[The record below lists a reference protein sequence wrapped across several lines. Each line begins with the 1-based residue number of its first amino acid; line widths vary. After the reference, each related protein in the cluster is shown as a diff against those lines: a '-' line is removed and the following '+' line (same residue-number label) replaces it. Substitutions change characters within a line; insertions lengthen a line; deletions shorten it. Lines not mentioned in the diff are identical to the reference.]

1 LAAAAWK
8 KPWSRLDQVLVPPA
22 GWIKARRIQE
32 GDAMPFDGS
41 AVLARSPLAILLEA
55 DRKLTAERRAAA
67 KLHPK
72 FAPSAELVARRR
84 AESVARRRAEARE
97 TVIVLDLL
105 EKLFAGGEHWI
116 QGAYEDYAGSYCL
129 VGGLRQIRRFREPED
144 KAGVYLL
151 RAIART
157 TGARRSLIDFNDGT
171 NGSRRT
177 YADIRFVIRRARELA
192 ERDAQEQA

>member
-1 LAAAAWK
+1 
-8 KPWSRLDQVLVPPA
+8 
-22 GWIKARRIQE
+22 
-32 GDAMPFDGS
+32 MPFDGS
-41 AVLARSPLAILLEA
+41 SVLPGSPLAILLEA
-55 DRKLTAERRAAA
+55 DRKLTSERRAAA

-72 FAPSAELVARRR
+72 PVPS

-105 EKLFAGGEHWI
+105 EKLFAGGAHWI

-157 TGARRSLIDFNDGT
+157 TGARRSLIDFNDGK

-177 YADIRFVIRRARELA
+177 YVDIRLVIRRAREFA
-192 ERDAQEQA
+192 QQDAQGQA

>member
-1 LAAAAWK
+1 LSAC
-8 KPWSRLDQVLVPPA
+8 RLDQSSPHPKK
-22 GWIKARRIQE
+22 GTPCR
-32 GDAMPFDGS
+32 FDGGS
-41 AVLARSPLAILLEA
+41 VLPGSPLAILLEA
-55 DRKLTAERRAAA
+55 DRKLTSERRAAA
-67 KLHPK
+67 KLRPK
-72 FAPSAELVARRR
+72 PAPS

-177 YADIRFVIRRARELA
+177 YADIRFVIGRAREFA
-192 ERDAQEQA
+192 ERDAQGQA

>member
-1 LAAAAWK
+1 
-8 KPWSRLDQVLVPPA
+8 
-22 GWIKARRIQE
+22 
-32 GDAMPFDGS
+32 MPFDGS

-55 DRKLTAERRAAA
+55 DRKLTSERRAAA
-67 KLHPK
+67 KLRPK
-72 FAPSAELVARRR
+72 RAPCAEA
-84 AESVARRRAEARE
+84 VARRRAEARE

-105 EKLFAGGEHWI
+105 EKLFAGGVHWI

-144 KAGVYLL
+144 KADMYLL

-177 YADIRFVIRRARELA
+177 YADIRFVIGRAREFA
-192 ERDAQEQA
+192 EQDAQGQA

>member
-1 LAAAAWK
+1 
-8 KPWSRLDQVLVPPA
+8 
-22 GWIKARRIQE
+22 
-32 GDAMPFDGS
+32 MPFDGS

-55 DRKLTAERRAAA
+55 DRKLTSERRAAA
-67 KLHPK
+67 KLRPK
-72 FAPSAELVARRR
+72 RAPSAEA
-84 AESVARRRAEARE
+84 VARRRAEAHE
-97 TVIVLDLL
+97 TAIVLDLL
-105 EKLFAGGEHWI
+105 EKLFAGGVHWIQGGVHRI

-144 KAGVYLL
+144 KADMYLL

-177 YADIRFVIRRARELA
+177 YADIRFVIGRAREFV
-192 ERDAQEQA
+192 EQAQGQA

>member
-1 LAAAAWK
+1 
-8 KPWSRLDQVLVPPA
+8 
-22 GWIKARRIQE
+22 
-32 GDAMPFDGS
+32 MPFDGS
-41 AVLARSPLAILLEA
+41 AVLPGSPLAILPEA
-55 DRKLTAERRAAA
+55 DRMLTSERRAAA

-72 FAPSAELVARRR
+72 PAPSAELV
-84 AESVARRRAEARE
+84 SLRRAEARE

-105 EKLFAGGEHWI
+105 EKLFAGGGHWI

-144 KAGVYLL
+144 KAGMYLL

-177 YADIRFVIRRARELA
+177 YADIRFVIRRAREFA
-192 ERDAQEQA
+192 QQDADGQAGGGLTTIVRMANR

>member
-1 LAAAAWK
+1 
-8 KPWSRLDQVLVPPA
+8 
-22 GWIKARRIQE
+22 
-32 GDAMPFDGS
+32 MPFDGS
-41 AVLARSPLAILLEA
+41 AVLPGSPLAILLEA
-55 DRKLTAERRAAA
+55 DRKPTSERRAA

-72 FAPSAELVARRR
+72 PAPS
-84 AESVARRRAEARE
+84 AESVARRMAEARE

-116 QGAYEDYAGSYCL
+116 QGAYEDFAGSYCL

-144 KAGVYLL
+144 KAGAYLL

-177 YADIRFVIRRARELA
+177 YADIRFVIGRAREFA
-192 ERDAQEQA
+192 QQDADGQAGGDLPAMVRMASR

>member
-1 LAAAAWK
+1 
-8 KPWSRLDQVLVPPA
+8 
-22 GWIKARRIQE
+22 
-32 GDAMPFDGS
+32 MPFDGS
-41 AVLARSPLAILLEA
+41 AVLPGSPLAILLEA
-55 DRKLTAERRAAA
+55 DRKLTSERRAAA

-72 FAPSAELVARRR
+72 PAPS

-105 EKLFAGGEHWI
+105 EKLFAGGAHWI

-144 KAGVYLL
+144 KAGMYLL

-157 TGARRSLIDFNDGT
+157 TGARRSLVDFNDST

-177 YADIRFVIRRARELA
+177 YPDIRFVIGRAREFA
-192 ERDAQEQA
+192 QQDAQGQA

>member
-1 LAAAAWK
+1 M
-8 KPWSRLDQVLVPPA
+8 RDEGQRPA
-22 GWIKARRIQE
+22 
-32 GDAMPFDGS
+32 
-41 AVLARSPLAILLEA
+41 
-55 DRKLTAERRAAA
+55 
-67 KLHPK
+67 
-72 FAPSAELVARRR
+72 
-84 AESVARRRAEARE
+84 
-97 TVIVLDLL
+97 VIVLDLL

-177 YADIRFVIRRARELA
+177 YADIRFVIGRAREFA
-192 ERDAQEQA
+192 EQDAQGQA